1 MKRLCAFFLTLT
13 LLVGF
18 AGCSNSVT
26 TESEVEKKP
35 SCWAVDSYEDDFG
48 DSTNDMYLR
57 GVFQG
62 TFSHGAETG
71 SQLETVVF
79 YDDPSSVDTYFSFR
93 LLEYGNSSATYDSD
107 EFMRLNLKIDG
118 SVYTTQLFPD
128 PLDGDLDF
136 WRILPSKHKESS
148 CIETNPREVVWDAL
162 LKAMREGQTVSCNI
176 VVGDTVEQLDQA
188 LGGNSGTQYT
198 FKIDG
203 TGFEEQEKQL
213 D

>member
-26 TESEVEKKP
+26 TEYEVKKKP

-93 LLEYGNSSATYDSD
+93 LLEYGSSSATYDSD
-107 EFMRLNLKIDG
+107 EFMCLNLKIDG

-128 PLDGDLDF
+128 PFSGDLKF
-136 WRILPSKHKESS
+136 WKILPSKYIESS
-148 CIETNPREVVWDAL
+148 CIETNERDVVWEAL

-176 VVGDTVEQLDQA
+176 IVGDTIEQLDQA